1 MASLGFRGWW
11 IVAVAF
17 ASQGIAIGLTII
29 PYGLFA
35 TPITEEFGASVGE
48 FQTGLA
54 LLTLVMTGAGS
65 LIGRLLDR
73 GSIRVVMACGSLL
86 MAVAFYAMSFATQ
99 LWQLALAFGVVA
111 SVGVAMAGPLPA
123 TTVIAKWFDRKR
135 GRAVGMAALG
145 IPVAGLVLTPL
156 AGQLLVAHGWRGA
169 LQVFA
174 GISLS
179 IAPMALA
186 VVRNTPESVGQ
197 RVDGELAGGDAEEE
211 PEGPVQSVRD
221 IVGSRN
227 FWVLATAVGLVFG
240 FGGGWNANAPRFGED
255 LGYTGERM
263 ATLIGMAA
271 GLGAPATLLFGVLA
285 DRWDNRVLLITAI
298 AAQAAALATFWT
310 EPSEAVFIAAFLA
323 FGFAGGALL
332 PVYAAFVAR
341 LFGAGSFGTVMGL
354 AGLVMLPFGAAA
366 PVIGG
371 ALRDASGSYESALAT
386 FTVAFV
392 LGAVLLAFVS
402 LAADEAPDRQESSH

>member
-1 MASLGFRGWW
+1 MPDLGFRGWW

-17 ASQGIAIGLTII
+17 LSQGIAIGLTII

-35 TPITEEFGASVGE
+35 TPITSEFGASVGE

-54 LLTLVMTGAGS
+54 LLTLVMTGVGS

-73 GSIRVVMACGSLL
+73 GSIRLIMACGSLL
-86 MAVAFYAMSFATQ
+86 LASAFYAMSFATQ
-99 LWQLALAFGVVA
+99 LWQLGLGFGVGA

-145 IPVAGLVLTPL
+145 IPVAGFLLTPL
-156 AGQLLVAHGWRGA
+156 SGQLLASLGWRGT

-174 GISLS
+174 AISLL
-179 IAPMALA
+179 IAPLAFA

-197 RVDGELAGGDAEEE
+197 RVDGGLAAGDAGGE
-211 PEGPVQSVRD
+211 PDGPVWSPRD
-221 IVGSRN
+221 IIGSRN
-227 FWVLATAVGLVFG
+227 FWVLATAVGIVFG

-255 LGYTGERM
+255 LGYTGEQM
-263 ATLIGMAA
+263 ATLIGIAA
-271 GLGAPATLLFGVLA
+271 GLGAPATLLFGALA
-285 DRWDNRVLLITAI
+285 DRYDNRVLLMTAI
-298 AAQAAALATFWT
+298 AGQTAALAVLCT
-310 EPSEAVFIAAFLA
+310 EPAEAVFTAAFLA
-323 FGFAGGALL
+323 FGFSGGALL
-332 PVYAAFVAR
+332 PVYAALVAR

-354 AGLVMLPFGAAA
+354 AGLVMLPFGAVA

-371 ALRDASGSYESALAT
+371 AMRDATGSYASALLT
-386 FTVAFV
+386 FTAAFA
-392 LGAVLLAFVS
+392 LGGVLLSFIRSAVG
-402 LAADEAPDRQESSH
+402 EASDR